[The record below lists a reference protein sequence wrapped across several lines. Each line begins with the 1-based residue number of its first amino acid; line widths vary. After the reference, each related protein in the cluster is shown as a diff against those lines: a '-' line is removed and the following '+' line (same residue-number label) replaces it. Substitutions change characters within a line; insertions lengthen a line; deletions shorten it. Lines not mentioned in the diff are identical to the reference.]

1 VTFSYFKS
9 LLAPFVPPSEP
20 NVNQILE
27 DTRALAQI
35 WDLYGHIL
43 NEDKNSDMQR

>member
-1 VTFSYFKS
+1 MQGID
-9 LLAPFVPPSEP
+9 LLYLSVPPSEP

-35 WDLYGHIL
+35 WDLYGHL
-43 NEDKNSDMQR
+43 FNEGRNS